1 MFNIN
6 KIFLVVPRRKSN
18 YRHMKRIFR
27 ENSCDTISNKNRVSL
42 HESMLS
48 QKPENFGRIEAMD
61 FNSAEPTEI
70 HESQRTPKPR
80 RSAEVDQGRCMLLL

>member
-1 MFNIN
+1 
-6 KIFLVVPRRKSN
+6 
-18 YRHMKRIFR
+18 MKRIFR

-80 RSAEVDQGRCMLLL
+80 RSAEVDQGRCMLLFWFKLYWTLFFII